1 MRPTLVIVVVA
12 TATAAAA
19 LPLRSPLPTVATL
32 AMVACFVTAGGF
44 QRRSPNDDPLL
55 GLFLILEAIN
65 CVLSPFEKLR
75 IPMGDSPIS
84 ASAMLAA
91 TDPELRNGAAAL
103 RVWTPGNL
111 WLLSGLL
118 AACWL
123 VSVVHAL
130 RPGLPGSLRHSLGR
144 GALIGLAGS
153 FAALHAVTTGLLGA
167 SHRFYVPMYSA
178 LALGAEAAWGVAASE
193 LVALASGFTFV
204 SAGLAKLR
212 NTSPP
217 LGWLSGHA
225 LCRHLRLPL
234 SCDSYPHL
242 YGAAAVCAVAFEL
255 LVPWLLLGGRRGR
268 LAFAAL
274 ATLFHFIIGVFMAPR
289 YPPAPAALPRHP
301 PPCKGTSRPPCRGSS
316 RPPEPLR
323 ADRRALPCTRVH
335 SYVPQASC
343 YLLLFRPPP
352 TPPPMP
358 SKRDCRRVPAAH
370 AAQAPT
376 RRLVACLGLLLLCTH
391 LWRLDTW
398 PLTYVPMY
406 STDLPDG
413 WGQGTQSQL
422 QVSSAA
428 ISLAI
433 SHAISLTIS
442 PSPSPLAISPYHLP
456 SPSRR
461 PLSHRAPLSIRRRRV
476 S

>member
-301 PPCKGTSRPPCRGSS
+301 PPPPSLATRPRVGVRHGLRSPCALIAALSRVLVLVFTATCRRRHATCSS
-316 RPPEPLR
+316 SAHLPRRLR
-323 ADRRALPCTRVH
+323 CLPSAIAGAC
-335 SYVPQASC
+335 
-343 YLLLFRPPP
+343 PPP
-352 TPPPMP
+352 TPP
-358 SKRDCRRVPAAH
+358 K
-370 AAQAPT
+370 
-376 RRLVACLGLLLLCTH
+376 
-391 LWRLDTW
+391 
-398 PLTYVPMY
+398 
-406 STDLPDG
+406 
-413 WGQGTQSQL
+413 
-422 QVSSAA
+422 
-428 ISLAI
+428 
-433 SHAISLTIS
+433 
-442 PSPSPLAISPYHLP
+442 
-456 SPSRR
+456 
-461 PLSHRAPLSIRRRRV
+461 RRRV
-476 S
+476 GSWRASACSCCAPISGASTHGRSPTCPCTRLTFPMDGAKAPNLSCR